1 MSSNCRVGVFVDAEN
16 IRYNGG
22 YQMRYDVLRRFAA
35 REGGVL
41 QRLNTY
47 MAFDAE
53 RARDDPDYAR
63 KARTYQQMVR
73 DFGWKITVKLV
84 RRYTDEGGNVTT
96 KANSDLDMAVD
107 ALLQS
112 DRLEQILLVT
122 GDGDFI
128 QLVQALQNRG
138 CRVELIGF
146 KNVSRQ
152 LQQEA
157 DAFYSGFLIP
167 DLLPIA
173 YEPRNT
179 WGSPGS
185 CVRGICTKW
194 IPEKGYGFL
203 RILDHISPNLWIT
216 DPRESGSPYASVFC
230 HANELATEVTEE
242 LLGSRE
248 TILEFYLKESEQRED
263 GLMASNVRLA
273 YAINRQDH
281 RLLAGPQDRT
291 A

>member
-1 MSSNCRVGVFVDAEN
+1 MSIEVGSTPGQRVGVFVDAEN
-16 IRYNGG
+16 VRYNGG

-53 RARDDPDYAR
+53 RAREDAEYA
-63 KARTYQQMVR
+63 KKSRTYQQMVR

-84 RRYTDEGGNVTT
+84 RRYTDENGNVTT
-96 KANSDLDMAVD
+96 KANADLDMAVD
-107 ALLQS
+107 AMLQS
-112 DRLEQILLVT
+112 DKLDQILMVT

-128 QLVQALQNRG
+128 HVVRALQNKG

-167 DLLPIA
+167 DLLPVT
-173 YEPRNT
+173 YEPKND
-179 WGSPGS
+179 WGKPGS
-185 CVRGICTKW
+185 CVRGVCTKW
-194 IPEKGYGFL
+194 IHEKGYGFL
-203 RILDHISPNLWIT
+203 RIIDEMSPNLWIT
-216 DPRESGSPYASVFC
+216 DPRDEGSPYVSVFC
-230 HANELATEVTEE
+230 HVNELAEEVIEE
-242 LLGSRE
+242 LLTNRE
-248 TILEFYLKESEQRED
+248 TILEFYINDSEQKD
-263 GLMASNVRLA
+263 NGLVASNVRLA
-273 YAINRQDH
+273 FSVNR
-281 RLLAGPQDRT
+281 
-291 A
+291 